1 MKLGFVSA
9 ILPDLSL
16 AGDSRVRGV
25 GGILV
30 RGSHVL
36 ASEQGRAALCRR
48 DAH

>member
-16 AGDSRVRGV
+16 QEILAVRGV
-25 GGILV
+25 RGILV

-36 ASEQGRAALCRR
+36 AAEQGRAALCRSH
-48 DAH
+48 AH